1 MMDPILSMIGICRKA
16 GRIEAGEEPVDAAVR
31 ARDARLLLLAA
42 DAADNT
48 ARRCAHF
55 AEVGQCLWLRIPE
68 SKYELGRALGRG
80 SCAVLAITDTGL
92 ALAVA
97 QRLAEHDP
105 AKYDEAVAKL
115 QVKAQRARERQ
126 EEQLRH
132 EKNLRQGKR
141 REKSPPPPPEEG
153 RDLPRQAA
161 RRTRKWSRRSPKG
174 TGRTPEGTRKTRR
187 GTPEGSRRGRKRTR
201 KGPGRP
207 GTGLP
212 SLQEGAAARRGQRP
226 LCPRPPREAG
236 QGQQAGRRQARQR
249 QGSQGLS
256 ADPIEN
262 SPFLRAGLQRGGF
275 IWLWKNTEYTRWRRT
290 SASPPRTSWRS

>member
-141 REKSPPPPPEEG
+141 REKTPPPPEET
-153 RDLPRQAA
+153 P
-161 RRTRKWSRRSPKG
+161 PKG
-174 TGRTPEGTRKTRR
+174 REGDRPPAPGRRPGGPSGPGR
-187 GTPEGSRRGRKRTR
+187 GPGGPR
-201 KGPGRP
+201 KGPGGPRKGP
-207 GTGLP
+207 RKP
-212 SLQEGAAARRGQRP
+212 DEGPRRGPGGDGRGPGKGPDDRGPGYRP
-226 LCPRPPREAG
+226 SRKERRHAEVNARYAHARPVKRG
-236 QGQQAGRRQARQR
+236 K
-249 QGSQGLS
+249 GSK
-256 ADPIEN
+256 P
-262 SPFLRAGLQRGGF
+262 GGG
-275 IWLWKNTEYTRWRRT
+275 KPG
-290 SASPPRTSWRS
+290 SGKGPKV

>member
-153 RDLPRQAA
+153 RTSPGKWPGGPGKGPGGPR
-161 RRTRKWSRRSPKG
+161 KG
-174 TGRTPEGTRKTRR
+174 PGGP
-187 GTPEGSRRGRKRTR
+187 R

-207 GTGLP
+207 GAGPRKGL
-212 SLQEGAAARRGQRP
+212 GG
-226 LCPRPPREAG
+226 
-236 QGQQAGRRQARQR
+236 AGRGPGKGPDDRGPGYRPSKKERRHAEVNARYAHAR
-249 QGSQGLS
+249 PVKRGKGSK
-256 ADPIEN
+256 P
-262 SPFLRAGLQRGGF
+262 GGGRPGSG
-275 IWLWKNTEYTRWRRT
+275 KG
-290 SASPPRTSWRS
+290 PKV

>member
-16 GRIEAGEEPVDAAVR
+16 GKIEAGEEPVDAAVR

-141 REKSPPPPPEEG
+141 REKSPPPPPEET
-153 RDLPRQAA
+153 P
-161 RRTRKWSRRSPKG
+161 PKG
-174 TGRTPEGTRKTRR
+174 WEGDRPPAPGKRPGGPRK
-187 GTPEGSRRGRKRTR
+187 GPGGPR

-207 GTGLP
+207 GAG
-212 SLQEGAAARRGQRP
+212 
-226 LCPRPPREAG
+226 PRKVPG
-236 QGQQAGRRQARQR
+236 GAGRGPGKGPDDRGPGYRPSKKERRHAEVNARYAHAR
-249 QGSQGLS
+249 PVKRGKGSK
-256 ADPIEN
+256 P
-262 SPFLRAGLQRGGF
+262 GGGRPGSG
-275 IWLWKNTEYTRWRRT
+275 KG
-290 SASPPRTSWRS
+290 PKV

>member
-16 GRIEAGEEPVDAAVR
+16 GKIEAGEEPVDAAVR

-141 REKSPPPPPEEG
+141 REKSPPPPPEET
-153 RDLPRQAA
+153 P
-161 RRTRKWSRRSPKG
+161 PKG
-174 TGRTPEGTRKTRR
+174 WEGDRPPAP
-187 GTPEGSRRGRKRTR
+187 GKRPGGPG
-201 KGPGRP
+201 KGPG
-207 GTGLP
+207 G
-212 SLQEGAAARRGQRP
+212 
-226 LCPRPPREAG
+226 
-236 QGQQAGRRQARQR
+236 AGRGPGKGPDDRGPGYRPSRKERRHAEVNARYAHAR
-249 QGSQGLS
+249 PVKRGKGSK
-256 ADPIEN
+256 P
-262 SPFLRAGLQRGGF
+262 GGD
-275 IWLWKNTEYTRWRRT
+275 KPNGGK
-290 SASPPRTSWRS
+290 PGGKGPKV

>member
-16 GRIEAGEEPVDAAVR
+16 GKIEPGEEPVDAAVR

-80 SCAVLAITDTGL
+80 SCAILAITDTGL

-105 AKYDEAVAKL
+105 VKYDEAVAKL

-141 REKSPPPPPEEG
+141 RAKTPPPPPEEA
-153 RDLPRQAA
+153 P
-161 RRTRKWSRRSPKG
+161 PK
-174 TGRTPEGTRKTRR
+174 GRTPDRPPAPGRR
-187 GTPEGSRRGRKRTR
+187 PGGPGKGPRRPGAGPR
-201 KGPGRP
+201 KGPG
-207 GTGLP
+207 G
-212 SLQEGAAARRGQRP
+212 
-226 LCPRPPREAG
+226 
-236 QGQQAGRRQARQR
+236 AGRGPGKGPDDRGPGYRPSRKERRHAEVNARYAHAR
-249 QGSQGLS
+249 PVKRGKGSK
-256 ADPIEN
+256 P
-262 SPFLRAGLQRGGF
+262 GGD
-275 IWLWKNTEYTRWRRT
+275 KPNGGK
-290 SASPPRTSWRS
+290 PGGKGPKV

>member
-16 GRIEAGEEPVDAAVR
+16 GKIEAGEEPVDAAVR

-153 RDLPRQAA
+153 RTSPGKRPGGPGKGPGGPR
-161 RRTRKWSRRSPKG
+161 KG
-174 TGRTPEGTRKTRR
+174 PDGP
-187 GTPEGSRRGRKRTR
+187 R

-207 GTGLP
+207 GTG
-212 SLQEGAAARRGQRP
+212 
-226 LCPRPPREAG
+226 PRKGPG
-236 QGQQAGRRQARQR
+236 GAGRGPGKGPDDRGPGYRPSKKERRHAEVNARYAHAR
-249 QGSQGLS
+249 PVKRGKGSK
-256 ADPIEN
+256 P
-262 SPFLRAGLQRGGF
+262 GGGRPGSG
-275 IWLWKNTEYTRWRRT
+275 KG
-290 SASPPRTSWRS
+290 PKV

>member
-16 GRIEAGEEPVDAAVR
+16 GKIEPGEEPVDAAVR

-55 AEVGQCLWLRIPE
+55 AEVGQCLWLHIPE

-80 SCAVLAITDTGL
+80 SCAILAITDTGL

-105 AKYDEAVAKL
+105 VKYDEAVAKL

-141 REKSPPPPPEEG
+141 RAKTPPPPPEEA
-153 RDLPRQAA
+153 P
-161 RRTRKWSRRSPKG
+161 PK
-174 TGRTPEGTRKTRR
+174 GRTPDRPPAPGRR
-187 GTPEGSRRGRKRTR
+187 PGGPG
-201 KGPGRP
+201 KGPGKGPDDRGPGYRP
-207 GTGLP
+207 
-212 SLQEGAAARRGQRP
+212 SRKERRHAEVNARYAHARPVKRGK
-226 LCPRPPREAG
+226 
-236 QGQQAGRRQARQR
+236 
-249 QGSQGLS
+249 GSK
-256 ADPIEN
+256 P
-262 SPFLRAGLQRGGF
+262 GGD
-275 IWLWKNTEYTRWRRT
+275 KPNGGK
-290 SASPPRTSWRS
+290 PGGKGPKV

>member
-141 REKSPPPPPEEG
+141 REKNPPPPPEEG
-153 RDLPRQAA
+153 RTSPGKRPGGPGNGPGGPR
-161 RRTRKWSRRSPKG
+161 KG
-174 TGRTPEGTRKTRR
+174 PGGP
-187 GTPEGSRRGRKRTR
+187 R

-207 GTGLP
+207 G
-212 SLQEGAAARRGQRP
+212 
-226 LCPRPPREAG
+226 AG
-236 QGQQAGRRQARQR
+236 PWKGPGGAGRGPGKGPDDRGPGYRPSKKERRHAEVNARYAHAR
-249 QGSQGLS
+249 PVKRGKGSK
-256 ADPIEN
+256 P
-262 SPFLRAGLQRGGF
+262 GGG
-275 IWLWKNTEYTRWRRT
+275 KPG
-290 SASPPRTSWRS
+290 SGKGPKV

>member
-97 QRLAEHDP
+97 QRLAEQDP

-153 RDLPRQAA
+153 RMPPSPAKRPGGPGKGPGGPR
-161 RRTRKWSRRSPKG
+161 KG
-174 TGRTPEGTRKTRR
+174 PDGP
-187 GTPEGSRRGRKRTR
+187 R

-207 GTGLP
+207 GTG
-212 SLQEGAAARRGQRP
+212 
-226 LCPRPPREAG
+226 PRKGPG
-236 QGQQAGRRQARQR
+236 GAGRGPGKGLDDRGPGYRPSRKERRHAEVNARYAHAR
-249 QGSQGLS
+249 PVKRGKGSK
-256 ADPIEN
+256 P
-262 SPFLRAGLQRGGF
+262 GGG
-275 IWLWKNTEYTRWRRT
+275 KPG
-290 SASPPRTSWRS
+290 SGKGPKV

>member
-153 RDLPRQAA
+153 RMPPSPAKRPGGPGKGPGGPR
-161 RRTRKWSRRSPKG
+161 KG
-174 TGRTPEGTRKTRR
+174 PDGP
-187 GTPEGSRRGRKRTR
+187 R

-207 GTGLP
+207 GTG
-212 SLQEGAAARRGQRP
+212 
-226 LCPRPPREAG
+226 PRKGPG
-236 QGQQAGRRQARQR
+236 GAGRGPGKGLDDRGPGYRPSKKERRHAEVNARYAHAR
-249 QGSQGLS
+249 PVKRGKGSK
-256 ADPIEN
+256 P
-262 SPFLRAGLQRGGF
+262 GGG
-275 IWLWKNTEYTRWRRT
+275 KPG
-290 SASPPRTSWRS
+290 SGKGPKV

>member
-16 GRIEAGEEPVDAAVR
+16 GKIEAGEEPVDAAVR

-55 AEVGQCLWLRIPE
+55 AEVGQCLWLRVPE

-141 REKSPPPPPEEG
+141 REKSPPPPPEET
-153 RDLPRQAA
+153 P
-161 RRTRKWSRRSPKG
+161 PKG
-174 TGRTPEGTRKTRR
+174 WEGDRPPAPGKRP
-187 GTPEGSRRGRKRTR
+187 GGPGKGPGGSRKGPDGPR

-207 GTGLP
+207 GTG
-212 SLQEGAAARRGQRP
+212 
-226 LCPRPPREAG
+226 PRKGPG
-236 QGQQAGRRQARQR
+236 GAGRGPGKGPDDRGPGYRPSKKERRHAEVNARYAHAR
-249 QGSQGLS
+249 PVKRGKGSK
-256 ADPIEN
+256 P
-262 SPFLRAGLQRGGF
+262 GGD
-275 IWLWKNTEYTRWRRT
+275 KPNGGK
-290 SASPPRTSWRS
+290 PGGKGPKV

>member
-16 GRIEAGEEPVDAAVR
+16 GKIEPGEEPVDAAVR

-105 AKYDEAVAKL
+105 VKYDEAVAKL

-141 REKSPPPPPEEG
+141 RAKTPPPPEET
-153 RDLPRQAA
+153 P
-161 RRTRKWSRRSPKG
+161 PKG
-174 TGRTPEGTRKTRR
+174 REGDRPPAPGRRPG
-187 GTPEGSRRGRKRTR
+187 GPGGPG

-207 GTGLP
+207 GAG
-212 SLQEGAAARRGQRP
+212 
-226 LCPRPPREAG
+226 PRKGPG
-236 QGQQAGRRQARQR
+236 GAGRGPGKGPDDRGPGYRPSKKERRHAEVNARYAHAR
-249 QGSQGLS
+249 PVKRGKGSK
-256 ADPIEN
+256 P
-262 SPFLRAGLQRGGF
+262 GGD
-275 IWLWKNTEYTRWRRT
+275 K
-290 SASPPRTSWRS
+290 PGGKGPKV

>member
-97 QRLAEHDP
+97 QRLAEQDP

-153 RDLPRQAA
+153 RMPPSPAKRPGGPGKGPGGPR
-161 RRTRKWSRRSPKG
+161 KG
-174 TGRTPEGTRKTRR
+174 PDGP
-187 GTPEGSRRGRKRTR
+187 R

-207 GTGLP
+207 GTG
-212 SLQEGAAARRGQRP
+212 
-226 LCPRPPREAG
+226 PRKGPG
-236 QGQQAGRRQARQR
+236 GAGRGPGKGLDDRGPGYRPSKKERRHAEVNARYAHAR
-249 QGSQGLS
+249 PVKRGKGSK
-256 ADPIEN
+256 P
-262 SPFLRAGLQRGGF
+262 GGGRPGSG
-275 IWLWKNTEYTRWRRT
+275 KG
-290 SASPPRTSWRS
+290 PKV

>member
-97 QRLAEHDP
+97 QRLAEQDP

-132 EKNLRQGKR
+132 EKNIRQGKR

-153 RDLPRQAA
+153 RTSPGKRPGGPGNGPGGPR
-161 RRTRKWSRRSPKG
+161 KG
-174 TGRTPEGTRKTRR
+174 PGGP
-187 GTPEGSRRGRKRTR
+187 R

-207 GTGLP
+207 GAG
-212 SLQEGAAARRGQRP
+212 
-226 LCPRPPREAG
+226 PRKGPG
-236 QGQQAGRRQARQR
+236 GAGRGPGKGPDDRGPGYRPSKKERRHAEVNARYAHAR
-249 QGSQGLS
+249 PVKRGKGSK
-256 ADPIEN
+256 P
-262 SPFLRAGLQRGGF
+262 GGG
-275 IWLWKNTEYTRWRRT
+275 KPG
-290 SASPPRTSWRS
+290 SGKPGSGKGPKV

>member
-16 GRIEAGEEPVDAAVR
+16 GKIEAGEEPVDAAVR

-153 RDLPRQAA
+153 RTSPGKRPGGPGKGPGGPR
-161 RRTRKWSRRSPKG
+161 KG
-174 TGRTPEGTRKTRR
+174 PGGP
-187 GTPEGSRRGRKRTR
+187 R

-207 GTGLP
+207 GAG
-212 SLQEGAAARRGQRP
+212 
-226 LCPRPPREAG
+226 PRKGPG
-236 QGQQAGRRQARQR
+236 GAGRGPGKGPDDRGPGYRPSKKERRHAEANARYAHAR
-249 QGSQGLS
+249 PVKRGKGSK
-256 ADPIEN
+256 P
-262 SPFLRAGLQRGGF
+262 GGG
-275 IWLWKNTEYTRWRRT
+275 KPG
-290 SASPPRTSWRS
+290 SGKGPKV

>member
-16 GRIEAGEEPVDAAVR
+16 GKIEPGEEPVDAAVR

-80 SCAVLAITDTGL
+80 SCAILAITDTGL

-105 AKYDEAVAKL
+105 VKYDEAVAKL

-141 REKSPPPPPEEG
+141 RAKTPPPPPEEA
-153 RDLPRQAA
+153 P
-161 RRTRKWSRRSPKG
+161 PK
-174 TGRTPEGTRKTRR
+174 GRTPDRPPAPGRR
-187 GTPEGSRRGRKRTR
+187 PGGPGKGPGGPR
-201 KGPGRP
+201 KGPGGPRKGPGKGPDDRGPGYRP
-207 GTGLP
+207 
-212 SLQEGAAARRGQRP
+212 SRKERRHAEVNARYAHARPVKRGK
-226 LCPRPPREAG
+226 
-236 QGQQAGRRQARQR
+236 
-249 QGSQGLS
+249 GSK
-256 ADPIEN
+256 P
-262 SPFLRAGLQRGGF
+262 GGD
-275 IWLWKNTEYTRWRRT
+275 KPNGGK
-290 SASPPRTSWRS
+290 PGGKGPKV

>member
-16 GRIEAGEEPVDAAVR
+16 GKIEPGEEPVDAAVR
-31 ARDARLLLLAA
+31 ARDARLRLLAA

-80 SCAVLAITDTGL
+80 SCAILAITDTGL

-105 AKYDEAVAKL
+105 VKYDEAVAKL

-141 REKSPPPPPEEG
+141 RAKTPPPPPEEA
-153 RDLPRQAA
+153 P
-161 RRTRKWSRRSPKG
+161 PK
-174 TGRTPEGTRKTRR
+174 GRTPDRPPAPGRR
-187 GTPEGSRRGRKRTR
+187 PGGPGKGPGGPR
-201 KGPGRP
+201 KGPGGPGKGPGKGPDDRGPGYRP
-207 GTGLP
+207 
-212 SLQEGAAARRGQRP
+212 SKKERRHAEVNARYAHARPVKRGK
-226 LCPRPPREAG
+226 
-236 QGQQAGRRQARQR
+236 
-249 QGSQGLS
+249 GSK
-256 ADPIEN
+256 P
-262 SPFLRAGLQRGGF
+262 GGD
-275 IWLWKNTEYTRWRRT
+275 KPNGGK
-290 SASPPRTSWRS
+290 PGGKGPKV

>member
-16 GRIEAGEEPVDAAVR
+16 GKIEAGEEPVDAAVR

-115 QVKAQRARERQ
+115 QVKAQRAWERQ

-153 RDLPRQAA
+153 RTSPGKRPGGPGKGPGGPR
-161 RRTRKWSRRSPKG
+161 KG
-174 TGRTPEGTRKTRR
+174 PDGP
-187 GTPEGSRRGRKRTR
+187 R

-207 GTGLP
+207 GTGP
-212 SLQEGAAARRGQRP
+212 WKGPG
-226 LCPRPPREAG
+226 G
-236 QGQQAGRRQARQR
+236 AGRGPGKGPDDRGPGYRPSKKERRHAEVNARYAHAR
-249 QGSQGLS
+249 PVKRGKGSK
-256 ADPIEN
+256 P
-262 SPFLRAGLQRGGF
+262 GGGRPGSG
-275 IWLWKNTEYTRWRRT
+275 KG
-290 SASPPRTSWRS
+290 PKV

>member
-55 AEVGQCLWLRIPE
+55 AEVGQCLWLRVPE

-141 REKSPPPPPEEG
+141 REKSPPPPPEET
-153 RDLPRQAA
+153 PP
-161 RRTRKWSRRSPKG
+161 PKG
-174 TGRTPEGTRKTRR
+174 WEGDRPPAPGKRP
-187 GTPEGSRRGRKRTR
+187 GGPGKGPGGSRKGPDGPR

-207 GTGLP
+207 GTG
-212 SLQEGAAARRGQRP
+212 
-226 LCPRPPREAG
+226 PRKGPG
-236 QGQQAGRRQARQR
+236 GAGRGPGKGPDDRGPGYRPSKKERRHAEVNARYAHAR
-249 QGSQGLS
+249 PVKRGKGSK
-256 ADPIEN
+256 P
-262 SPFLRAGLQRGGF
+262 GGG
-275 IWLWKNTEYTRWRRT
+275 KPG
-290 SASPPRTSWRS
+290 SGKGPKV

>member
-16 GRIEAGEEPVDAAVR
+16 GKIEPGEEPVDAAVR

-153 RDLPRQAA
+153 RTSPGKRPGGPGNGPGGPR
-161 RRTRKWSRRSPKG
+161 KG
-174 TGRTPEGTRKTRR
+174 PGGP
-187 GTPEGSRRGRKRTR
+187 R

-207 GTGLP
+207 GAG
-212 SLQEGAAARRGQRP
+212 
-226 LCPRPPREAG
+226 PRKGPG
-236 QGQQAGRRQARQR
+236 GAGRGPGKGPDDRGPGYRPSKKERRHAEVNARYAHAR
-249 QGSQGLS
+249 PVKRGKGSK
-256 ADPIEN
+256 P
-262 SPFLRAGLQRGGF
+262 GGG
-275 IWLWKNTEYTRWRRT
+275 KPG
-290 SASPPRTSWRS
+290 SGKGPKV

>member
-97 QRLAEHDP
+97 QRLAEQDP

-153 RDLPRQAA
+153 RMPP
-161 RRTRKWSRRSPKG
+161 SPAKRPGGPGKG
-174 TGRTPEGTRKTRR
+174 PGGPGK
-187 GTPEGSRRGRKRTR
+187 GPGGPR

-207 GTGLP
+207 GTG
-212 SLQEGAAARRGQRP
+212 
-226 LCPRPPREAG
+226 PRKGPG
-236 QGQQAGRRQARQR
+236 GAGRGPGKGPDDRGPGYRPSKKERRHAEVNARYAHAR
-249 QGSQGLS
+249 PVKRGKGSK
-256 ADPIEN
+256 P
-262 SPFLRAGLQRGGF
+262 GGG
-275 IWLWKNTEYTRWRRT
+275 KG
-290 SASPPRTSWRS
+290 PKV

>member
-153 RDLPRQAA
+153 R
-161 RRTRKWSRRSPKG
+161 TSPGKRPGGPGKG
-174 TGRTPEGTRKTRR
+174 PG
-187 GTPEGSRRGRKRTR
+187 GSRKGPDGPR

-207 GTGLP
+207 GAG
-212 SLQEGAAARRGQRP
+212 
-226 LCPRPPREAG
+226 PRKGPG
-236 QGQQAGRRQARQR
+236 GAGRGPGKGPDDRGPGYRPSKKERRHAEVNARYAHAR
-249 QGSQGLS
+249 PVKRGKGSK
-256 ADPIEN
+256 P
-262 SPFLRAGLQRGGF
+262 GGGRPGSG
-275 IWLWKNTEYTRWRRT
+275 KG
-290 SASPPRTSWRS
+290 PKV

>member
-141 REKSPPPPPEEG
+141 REKTPPPPPEEG
-153 RDLPRQAA
+153 RMPPSPAKRPGGPGKGPGGPR
-161 RRTRKWSRRSPKG
+161 KG
-174 TGRTPEGTRKTRR
+174 PDGP
-187 GTPEGSRRGRKRTR
+187 R

-207 GTGLP
+207 GTG
-212 SLQEGAAARRGQRP
+212 
-226 LCPRPPREAG
+226 PRKGPG
-236 QGQQAGRRQARQR
+236 GAGRGPGKGPDDRGPGYRPSKKERRHAEVNARYAHAR
-249 QGSQGLS
+249 PVKRGKGSK
-256 ADPIEN
+256 P
-262 SPFLRAGLQRGGF
+262 GGGRPGSG
-275 IWLWKNTEYTRWRRT
+275 KG
-290 SASPPRTSWRS
+290 PKV

>member
-48 ARRCAHF
+48 ARRCAHV

-141 REKSPPPPPEEG
+141 REKSPPPPPEET
-153 RDLPRQAA
+153 P
-161 RRTRKWSRRSPKG
+161 PKG
-174 TGRTPEGTRKTRR
+174 WEGDRPPAP
-187 GTPEGSRRGRKRTR
+187 GKRPGGPG
-201 KGPGRP
+201 KGPG
-207 GTGLP
+207 G
-212 SLQEGAAARRGQRP
+212 
-226 LCPRPPREAG
+226 
-236 QGQQAGRRQARQR
+236 AGRGPGKGLDDRGPGYRPSRKERRHAEVNARYAHAR
-249 QGSQGLS
+249 PVKRGKGSK
-256 ADPIEN
+256 P
-262 SPFLRAGLQRGGF
+262 GGG
-275 IWLWKNTEYTRWRRT
+275 KPG
-290 SASPPRTSWRS
+290 SGKGPKV

>member
-16 GRIEAGEEPVDAAVR
+16 GKIEAGEEPVDAAVR

-153 RDLPRQAA
+153 RTSPGKRPGGPGNGPGGPR
-161 RRTRKWSRRSPKG
+161 KG
-174 TGRTPEGTRKTRR
+174 PGGP
-187 GTPEGSRRGRKRTR
+187 R

-207 GTGLP
+207 GAG
-212 SLQEGAAARRGQRP
+212 
-226 LCPRPPREAG
+226 PRKGPG
-236 QGQQAGRRQARQR
+236 GAGRGPGKGPDDRGPGYRPSKKERRHAEVNARYAHAR
-249 QGSQGLS
+249 PVKRGKGSK
-256 ADPIEN
+256 P
-262 SPFLRAGLQRGGF
+262 GGG
-275 IWLWKNTEYTRWRRT
+275 KPG
-290 SASPPRTSWRS
+290 SGKGPKV

>member
-16 GRIEAGEEPVDAAVR
+16 GKIEPGEEPVDAAVR

-97 QRLAEHDP
+97 QRLEEHDP
-105 AKYDEAVAKL
+105 VKYDEAVAKL

-141 REKSPPPPPEEG
+141 RAKTPPPPPEEA
-153 RDLPRQAA
+153 P
-161 RRTRKWSRRSPKG
+161 PK
-174 TGRTPEGTRKTRR
+174 GRTPDRPPAPGRRPGGPGKGPGGPGKGPSGPRK
-187 GTPEGSRRGRKRTR
+187 GPGGPR

-207 GTGLP
+207 GAG
-212 SLQEGAAARRGQRP
+212 
-226 LCPRPPREAG
+226 PRKGPG
-236 QGQQAGRRQARQR
+236 GAGRGPGKGPDDRGPGYRPSRKERRHAEVNARYAHAR
-249 QGSQGLS
+249 PVKRGKGSK
-256 ADPIEN
+256 P
-262 SPFLRAGLQRGGF
+262 GGD
-275 IWLWKNTEYTRWRRT
+275 KPNGGKG
-290 SASPPRTSWRS
+290 PKV

>member
-16 GRIEAGEEPVDAAVR
+16 GKVEPGEEPVDAAVR

-80 SCAVLAITDTGL
+80 SCAILAITDTGL

-105 AKYDEAVAKL
+105 VKYDEAVAKL

-141 REKSPPPPPEEG
+141 RAKTPPPPPEEA
-153 RDLPRQAA
+153 P
-161 RRTRKWSRRSPKG
+161 PK
-174 TGRTPEGTRKTRR
+174 GRTPDRPPAPGRR
-187 GTPEGSRRGRKRTR
+187 PGGPGKGPGGPR

-207 GTGLP
+207 GAG
-212 SLQEGAAARRGQRP
+212 
-226 LCPRPPREAG
+226 PRKGPG
-236 QGQQAGRRQARQR
+236 GAGRGPGKGPDDRGPGYRPSRKERRHAEVNARYAHAR
-249 QGSQGLS
+249 PVKRGKGSK
-256 ADPIEN
+256 P
-262 SPFLRAGLQRGGF
+262 GGG
-275 IWLWKNTEYTRWRRT
+275 KPG
-290 SASPPRTSWRS
+290 SGKGPKV

>member
-16 GRIEAGEEPVDAAVR
+16 GKIEPGEEPVDAAVR

-48 ARRCAHF
+48 SRRCAHF

-80 SCAVLAITDTGL
+80 SCAILAITDTGL

-105 AKYDEAVAKL
+105 VKYDEAVAKL

-141 REKSPPPPPEEG
+141 RAKTPPPPPEEA
-153 RDLPRQAA
+153 P
-161 RRTRKWSRRSPKG
+161 PK
-174 TGRTPEGTRKTRR
+174 GRTPDRPPAPGRR
-187 GTPEGSRRGRKRTR
+187 PGGPGKGPRRPGAGPR
-201 KGPGRP
+201 KGPGW
-207 GTGLP
+207 
-212 SLQEGAAARRGQRP
+212 
-226 LCPRPPREAG
+226 
-236 QGQQAGRRQARQR
+236 AGRGPGKGPDDRGPGYRPSRKERRHAEVNARYAHAR
-249 QGSQGLS
+249 PVKRGKGSK
-256 ADPIEN
+256 P
-262 SPFLRAGLQRGGF
+262 GGD
-275 IWLWKNTEYTRWRRT
+275 KPNGGK
-290 SASPPRTSWRS
+290 PGGKGPKV

>member
-1 MMDPILSMIGICRKA
+1 MMDPILSMISICRKA
-16 GRIEAGEEPVDAAVR
+16 GKIEAGEEPVDAAVR

-153 RDLPRQAA
+153 RTSPGKRPGGPGNGPGGPR
-161 RRTRKWSRRSPKG
+161 KG
-174 TGRTPEGTRKTRR
+174 PGGP
-187 GTPEGSRRGRKRTR
+187 R

-207 GTGLP
+207 GAG
-212 SLQEGAAARRGQRP
+212 
-226 LCPRPPREAG
+226 PRKGPG
-236 QGQQAGRRQARQR
+236 GAGRGPGKGPDDRGPGYRPSKKERRHAEVNARYAHAR
-249 QGSQGLS
+249 PVKRGKGSK
-256 ADPIEN
+256 P
-262 SPFLRAGLQRGGF
+262 GGGRPGSG
-275 IWLWKNTEYTRWRRT
+275 KG
-290 SASPPRTSWRS
+290 PKV

>member
-16 GRIEAGEEPVDAAVR
+16 GKIEAGEEPVDAAVR

-153 RDLPRQAA
+153 RTSPGKRPGGPGNGPGGPR
-161 RRTRKWSRRSPKG
+161 KG
-174 TGRTPEGTRKTRR
+174 PGGP
-187 GTPEGSRRGRKRTR
+187 R

-207 GTGLP
+207 GAG
-212 SLQEGAAARRGQRP
+212 
-226 LCPRPPREAG
+226 PRKGPG
-236 QGQQAGRRQARQR
+236 GAGRGPGKGPDDRGPGYRPSKKERRHAEVNARYAHAR
-249 QGSQGLS
+249 PVKRGKGSK
-256 ADPIEN
+256 P
-262 SPFLRAGLQRGGF
+262 GGGRPGSG
-275 IWLWKNTEYTRWRRT
+275 KG
-290 SASPPRTSWRS
+290 PKV

>member
-16 GRIEAGEEPVDAAVR
+16 GKIEPGEEPVDAAVR

-80 SCAVLAITDTGL
+80 SCALLAITDTGL

-105 AKYDEAVAKL
+105 VKYDEAVAKL

-141 REKSPPPPPEEG
+141 RAKTPPPPPEEV
-153 RDLPRQAA
+153 P
-161 RRTRKWSRRSPKG
+161 PKG
-174 TGRTPEGTRKTRR
+174 REGDRPPAPGKRPGGPGGPGRGPGGPRK
-187 GTPEGSRRGRKRTR
+187 GPGGPR

-207 GTGLP
+207 GEGPRKGPGGPGKGPDDRGPGYRP
-212 SLQEGAAARRGQRP
+212 SKKERRHAEVNARYAHARPVKRGK
-226 LCPRPPREAG
+226 
-236 QGQQAGRRQARQR
+236 
-249 QGSQGLS
+249 GSK
-256 ADPIEN
+256 P
-262 SPFLRAGLQRGGF
+262 GG
-275 IWLWKNTEYTRWRRT
+275 K
-290 SASPPRTSWRS
+290 PGGGKGPKV